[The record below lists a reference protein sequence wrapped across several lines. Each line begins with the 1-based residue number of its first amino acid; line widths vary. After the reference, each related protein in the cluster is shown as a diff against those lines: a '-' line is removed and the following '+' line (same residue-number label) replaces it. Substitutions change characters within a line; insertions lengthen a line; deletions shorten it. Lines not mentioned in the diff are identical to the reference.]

1 MKKLLLLCVLLL
13 ASHAAPSFA
22 QSLCTSIETVP
33 ATISVPGN
41 YCLIG
46 NHSVN
51 ITSGAAIT
59 ITASDVHLDCV
70 NFSVTNT
77 ATSASGSSSGIDFS
91 NRHGVTVK
99 NCRILG
105 GFTNG
110 ITATQALSSPPQVYY
125 SNIID
130 NYIAGPYRYG
140 IQAYGSGIEIRG
152 NRIYDVGGQSGSF
165 AMGIRIAGPTGV
177 GMPRFFLLKDN
188 LVAGTNA
195 GSNVAYGIYS
205 DNSIAAIII
214 NNGVSGTTG
223 GSASYGIR
231 TGGTTNRI
239 TDNHVVG
246 SGKAGDVGIW
256 SQSSTDSCFD
266 NYIRATLGTS
276 GCNASM
282 GNY

>member
-13 ASHAAPSFA
+13 AWHATPAA
-22 QSLCTSIETVP
+22 AACTAINSLP
-33 ATISVPGN
+33 ATIDTPGN
-41 YCLIG
+41 YCLASDF
-46 NHSVN
+46 SVSLTSN
-51 ITSGAAIT
+51 AAIKITSH
-59 ITASDVHLDCV
+59 DVHLDCA
-70 NFSVTNT
+70 NHSITNT
-77 ATSASGSSSGIDFS
+77 GGNSSSSSSGIDFS
-91 NRHGVTVK
+91 NVHGVTVK

-110 ITATQALSSPPQVYY
+110 ISATQPLSSAPVVYY
-125 SNIID
+125 ANIID
-130 NYIAGPYRYG
+130 NYIAGPYKYG
-140 IQAYGSGIEIRG
+140 ILVYGSGVEIRG

-223 GSASYGIR
+223 GTASYGIR